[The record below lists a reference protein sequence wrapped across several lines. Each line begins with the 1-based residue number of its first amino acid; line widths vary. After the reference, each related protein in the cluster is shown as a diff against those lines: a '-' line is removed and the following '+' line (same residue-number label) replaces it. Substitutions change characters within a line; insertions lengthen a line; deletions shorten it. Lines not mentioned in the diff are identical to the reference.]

1 MTFPIVPGVTAKTH
15 IQETR
20 PERLEASLAQG
31 LSGKTSIIVSD
42 GRLHTVPI
50 ARQDAPV
57 AKPWA
62 HFVAGG
68 LRTYPWYDSSIMT
81 ADLI

>member
-1 MTFPIVPGVTAKTH
+1 MTFPIVPRATAKTH
-15 IQETR
+15 IQEAR
-20 PERLEASLAQG
+20 PERLEASLAQEP
-31 LSGKTSIIVSD
+31 SGKTSIVVSD
-42 GRLHTVPI
+42 GRFHTVPI

-68 LRTYPWYDSSIMT
+68 LRTYP
-81 ADLI
+81 